1 MGFRKLGH
9 CKPDEMERLKQVK
22 VKISVLSFITEL
34 AMQYDNEKQLL
45 ICQIELER
53 YKLLHENILEQIY
66 KRTGFFPGRG
76 QVEIFRSGDIM
87 EYY

>member
-1 MGFRKLGH
+1 MGFKKLGH
-9 CKPDEMERLKQVK
+9 CSPNELEKIKQIK
-22 VKISVLSFITEL
+22 VKIAVLSFIAEL

-45 ICQIELER
+45 MCQIELER
-53 YKLLHENILEQIY
+53 YKTLHEDTLSEIY
-66 KRTGFFPGRG
+66 QRTGVFPGRG